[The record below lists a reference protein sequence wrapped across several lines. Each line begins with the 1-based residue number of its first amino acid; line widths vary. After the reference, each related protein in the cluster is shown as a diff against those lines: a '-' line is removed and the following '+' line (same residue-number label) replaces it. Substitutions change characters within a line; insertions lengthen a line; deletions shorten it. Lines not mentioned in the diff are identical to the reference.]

1 MKYSFKRMAEIAL
14 ARKGWTKARLAR
26 ELNIS
31 APYLQDILAEKRA
44 SEERKQQVREALK
57 DVWGE

>member
-1 MKYSFKRMAEIAL
+1 MAEIAL